1 MVAGMGHI
9 TGPDL
14 AAAVSNAGGI
24 GTIGAI
30 PLDPEGL
37 RTCIHDLKAKLSK
50 GPGLSGYMPFGI
62 DYLLPQ
68 VGGNARKTNKDYTG
82 GQLANLIDVIIE
94 EQVDLF
100 VCAVGVPPQWVV
112 DRLHGAGI
120 KVMNMVEKHVK
131 KALAVNVDII
141 CAQGTEA
148 VDTLVMLVHW
158 Y

>member
-1 MVAGMGHI
+1 METQLTKLLNLSNPIMVAGMGHI

-37 RTCIHDLKAKLSK
+37 RTCIHDLKAKLNK

-82 GQLANLIDVIIE
+82 GQLANLIDGSTIEIIDNCGHMMLLE
-94 EQVDLF
+94 ESD
-100 VCAVGVPPQWVV
+100 
-112 DRLHGAGI
+112 
-120 KVMNMVEKHVK
+120 KVLKVLK
-131 KALAVNVDII
+131 KFILTYFPINKN
-141 CAQGTEA
+141 
-148 VDTLVMLVHW
+148 
-158 Y
+158 